1 MCLSALITLLLWK
14 EIETHSI
21 EKLKN
26 KTSHKTKISRV
37 FTLFWR
43 REMDTK
49 AYLYR
54 QEAMKR
60 WILLFIVSLFSLFVL
75 GIYAIAAE
83 RYYDESGRYMGRM
96 DDSGRMYDKSGR
108 YQGRVSEDGRF
119 YDNSGRYQ
127 GRQSSDGRYYDKSGR
142 YQGRM
147 TEDGRGYNKQGQ
159 YQGRISED
167 GRMYDKSGRYQGRIQ
182 NNN

>member
-1 MCLSALITLLLWK
+1 
-14 EIETHSI
+14 
-21 EKLKN
+21 
-26 KTSHKTKISRV
+26 
-37 FTLFWR
+37 
-43 REMDTK
+43 MDTK

-54 QEAMKR
+54 QEALKR

-75 GIYAIAAE
+75 GIFAIAAE

-96 DDSGRMYDKSGR
+96 DDSGRM
-108 YQGRVSEDGRF
+108 
-119 YDNSGRYQ
+119 
-127 GRQSSDGRYYDKSGR
+127 YDKSGR

-167 GRMYDKSGRYQGRIQ
+167 GRMYDKSGRYQGSIQ

>member
-1 MCLSALITLLLWK
+1 
-14 EIETHSI
+14 
-21 EKLKN
+21 
-26 KTSHKTKISRV
+26 
-37 FTLFWR
+37 
-43 REMDTK
+43 MDTK

-75 GIYAIAAE
+75 GTYAIAAE

-127 GRQSSDGRYYDKSGR
+127 GRQRPLLRQQRQISRPDS
-142 YQGRM
+142 
-147 TEDGRGYNKQGQ
+147 KQRLKFQ
-159 YQGRISED
+159 
-167 GRMYDKSGRYQGRIQ
+167 Q
-182 NNN
+182 N

>member
-1 MCLSALITLLLWK
+1 
-14 EIETHSI
+14 
-21 EKLKN
+21 
-26 KTSHKTKISRV
+26 
-37 FTLFWR
+37 
-43 REMDTK
+43 MDTK

-75 GIYAIAAE
+75 GTYAIAAE

-127 GRQSSDGRYYDKSGR
+127 GRHATTTTAADIKAGFKTTTKISAKLRPFGALFFLPSNPIIT
-142 YQGRM
+142 RM
-147 TEDGRGYNKQGQ
+147 
-159 YQGRISED
+159 ISIY
-167 GRMYDKSGRYQGRIQ
+167 RPILCC
-182 NNN
+182 

>member
-1 MCLSALITLLLWK
+1 
-14 EIETHSI
+14 
-21 EKLKN
+21 
-26 KTSHKTKISRV
+26 
-37 FTLFWR
+37 
-43 REMDTK
+43 MDTK
-49 AYLYR
+49 AYLYL

-75 GIYAIAAE
+75 GTYAIAAE

-127 GRQSSDGRYYDKSGR
+127 GRQSSDGRYYD
-142 YQGRM
+142 
-147 TEDGRGYNKQGQ
+147 N
-159 YQGRISED
+159 
-167 GRMYDKSGRYQGRIQ
+167 SGRYQGRIQ
-182 NNN
+182 NND

>member
-1 MCLSALITLLLWK
+1 
-14 EIETHSI
+14 
-21 EKLKN
+21 
-26 KTSHKTKISRV
+26 
-37 FTLFWR
+37 
-43 REMDTK
+43 MDTK

-75 GIYAIAAE
+75 GTYAIAAE

-119 YDNSGRYQ
+119 MTTADAIRE
-127 GRQSSDGRYYDKSGR
+127 DKVPTAATTTTAADIKAGFKTTTKISAKLRPFGALFFF
-142 YQGRM
+142 
-147 TEDGRGYNKQGQ
+147 TFKSYNHTN
-159 YQGRISED
+159 D
-167 GRMYDKSGRYQGRIQ
+167 F
-182 NNN
+182 NL

>member
-1 MCLSALITLLLWK
+1 
-14 EIETHSI
+14 
-21 EKLKN
+21 
-26 KTSHKTKISRV
+26 
-37 FTLFWR
+37 
-43 REMDTK
+43 MDTK
-49 AYLYR
+49 AYRYR

-60 WILLFIVSLFSLFVL
+60 WILLFIVSLFSLFSLFVL

-147 TEDGRGYNKQGQ
+147 TEAGRGKANIREEFLKTAGFMTRAADTKAAFKITTKNSAKNEVLRGLIFYLQ
-159 YQGRISED
+159 IP
-167 GRMYDKSGRYQGRIQ
+167 
-182 NNN
+182 

>member
-1 MCLSALITLLLWK
+1 
-14 EIETHSI
+14 
-21 EKLKN
+21 
-26 KTSHKTKISRV
+26 
-37 FTLFWR
+37 
-43 REMDTK
+43 MDTK

-60 WILLFIVSLFSLFVL
+60 WILLFIVSLFSLF
-75 GIYAIAAE
+75 E

-127 GRQSSDGRYYDKSGR
+127 GRQSSDGRYYD
-142 YQGRM
+142 
-147 TEDGRGYNKQGQ
+147 N
-159 YQGRISED
+159 
-167 GRMYDKSGRYQGRIQ
+167 SGRYQGRIQ
-182 NNN
+182 NND

>member
-1 MCLSALITLLLWK
+1 
-14 EIETHSI
+14 
-21 EKLKN
+21 
-26 KTSHKTKISRV
+26 
-37 FTLFWR
+37 
-43 REMDTK
+43 MDTK
-49 AYLYR
+49 AYRYR

-75 GIYAIAAE
+75 GTYAIAAE

-127 GRQSSDGRYYDKSGR
+127 GRQSSDGRYYDKKRQISR
-142 YQGRM
+142 SY
-147 TEDGRGYNKQGQ
+147 DGRRQRLQ
-159 YQGRISED
+159 QTRPIS
-167 GRMYDKSGRYQGRIQ
+167 GK
-182 NNN
+182 NF